1 MTEAGLAACV
11 ISDFRDECHGRFLAL
26 SNFLQSRKHAQ
37 TDCALVLLITPR
49 EEAICRNFMKNLPGH
64 QPVIIIQTDDST
76 PLGTIDL
83 LYKMSQF
90 VAVYG
95 EEHLGSNPNDPV
107 NNGGFDKR
115 VFRDGVRF
123 KSDFKHFGPLTLSTG
138 I

>member
-1 MTEAGLAACV
+1 
-11 ISDFRDECHGRFLAL
+11 
-26 SNFLQSRKHAQ
+26 
-37 TDCALVLLITPR
+37 
-49 EEAICRNFMKNLPGH
+49 MKSLPGH
-64 QPVIIIQTDDST
+64 QPVIIIRTDDST

-90 VAVYG
+90 VAVFG
-95 EEHLGSNPNDPV
+95 EKHLGSNPNDPV

-123 KSDFKHFGPLTLSTG
+123 KSDFKHFGPLTLSTS